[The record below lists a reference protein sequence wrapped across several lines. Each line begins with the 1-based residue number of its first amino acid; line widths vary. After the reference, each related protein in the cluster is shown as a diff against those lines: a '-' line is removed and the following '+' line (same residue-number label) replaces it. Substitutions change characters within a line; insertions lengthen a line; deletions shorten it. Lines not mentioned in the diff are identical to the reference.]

1 MDTVVTRYRG
11 REIDEKDVA
20 VEIYDAGNARQ
31 RDGDAK
37 LTARW
42 QDPPI
47 ATKKM
52 LTSVPW
58 QKT

>member
-11 REIDEKDVA
+11 REINEKDVA
-20 VEIYDAGNARQ
+20 AEIYDAKNARQ